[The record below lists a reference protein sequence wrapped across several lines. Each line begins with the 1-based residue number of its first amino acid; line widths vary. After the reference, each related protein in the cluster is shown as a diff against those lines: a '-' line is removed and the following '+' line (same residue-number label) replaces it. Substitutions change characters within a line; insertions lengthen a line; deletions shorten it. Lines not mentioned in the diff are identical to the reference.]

1 MIYKEVDLAEPL
13 SQGDIFL
20 AVPSI
25 RISLQDMIC
34 ADEDGDRIVRWE
46 AIVAKGES
54 PTCLFEAAP
63 VPAIVVTPDCDALRS
78 ELITLAEI
86 RTFAEVE
93 GKAKSANSPKA
104 FMKIITQHARI
115 NQKWFYLP
123 QDDTEPFR
131 RLFKGKMGVDFRA
144 TLSLPRTDLEKVR
157 TLRIA
162 RLDTPAIEHFRERIS
177 EFYRRYPYD
186 EWYPLDAAEF
196 EKYISS
202 QKQEEID
209 PYPWQRQEENQR

>member
-1 MIYKEVDLAEPL
+1 MIYRTVDLGEPL

-25 RISLQDMIC
+25 RISLQNMIC
-34 ADEDGDRIVRWE
+34 ADDDGEHIDQWESIVE
-46 AIVAKGES
+46 KGES
-54 PTCLFEAAP
+54 PTCLFEATP
-63 VPAIVVTPDCDALRS
+63 VPAIIVTPDCDALRS

-93 GKAKSANSPKA
+93 GKAKDAKSPKS

-123 QDDTEPFR
+123 KDDGEPFR
-131 RLFKGKMGVDFRA
+131 QLFNEKLGVDFRA
-144 TLSLPRTDLEKVR
+144 TLSLPRTDLEGVGA
-157 TLRIA
+157 LRIA

-196 EKYISS
+196 EKYLTS
-202 QKQEEID
+202 QNQEEIV
-209 PYPWQRQEENQR
+209 PYPWQQQKPEGQ